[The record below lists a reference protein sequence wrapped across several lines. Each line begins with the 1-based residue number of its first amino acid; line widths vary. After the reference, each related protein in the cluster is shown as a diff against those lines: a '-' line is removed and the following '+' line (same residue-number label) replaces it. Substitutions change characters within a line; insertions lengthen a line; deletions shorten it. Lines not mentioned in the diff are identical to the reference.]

1 MAEPRYDLTAVR
13 AVPLAGGGYAHVVW
27 NAVIVDSTGREFRH
41 GKGYRL
47 DAAVADDPSIGA
59 HSPEAAALLAAARTD
74 VDVMV
79 AVDADARR
87 ALAEI
92 EARVTGGAVEAPAV
106 VLFAAPVPVHA
117 PAADDAEPVSDPF
130 PATPEPIED

>member
-1 MAEPRYDLTAVR
+1 MTEPRYDLTAVR
-13 AVPLAGGGYAHVVW
+13 AVPLTGGGYAHVIW

-47 DAAVADDPSIGA
+47 DAAVAEDPSIGA
-59 HSPEAAALLAAARTD
+59 HSLAAAALLAAARTE

-79 AVDADARR
+79 AVHADARR

-92 EARVTGGAVEAPAV
+92 EARVGSAAEAAPV
-106 VLFAAPVPVHA
+106 VLFAAP
-117 PAADDAEPVSDPF
+117 ADSDPF
-130 PATPEPIED
+130 PATPEPIEE